1 MVVGHVHGGV
11 VVQHG
16 VMVCLHQVWCL
27 EIIIHNHSTGTLQ
40 LLLIS
45 SSRSIIKN
53 IYRVV
58 FISLGTYLVI
68 YQLICRGLGYLPCT
82 FFFCCLPV
90 ADDDDDD
97 RQNNESTEDANGDDG
112 TDVHMT
118 GILPVERA
126 TLPFILGNSFRV
138 EDASEAD

>member
-40 LLLIS
+40 LLLIIIS
-45 SSRSIIKN
+45 SSIIKD
-53 IYRVV
+53 IYQVV

-68 YQLICRGLGYLPCT
+68 
-82 FFFCCLPV
+82 
-90 ADDDDDD
+90 
-97 RQNNESTEDANGDDG
+97 
-112 TDVHMT
+112 
-118 GILPVERA
+118 
-126 TLPFILGNSFRV
+126 
-138 EDASEAD
+138 